1 MKKSVQ
7 KNSEGIVV
15 QIFTVSDFERVA
27 LKYSTLFYSRSLKD
41 GPKNIAYWISVLFFV
56 LTMFFMFCSLVDLAL
71 GRDVS
76 TALAMVAVVFE
87 FVGLVVWIAFYEPE
101 YRRDKLKKAGLNI
114 SDVLCKKRDRE
125 IVKSIWLKKNLSV
138 SPDKYFE
145 LIKNL
150 YEVQGMLSESRKNRQ
165 LGDRFFS
172 SFFSLKPFQTLL
184 SIPVVLAMINFALKI
199 PGVEF
204 TVANMDLSAFMMAAA
219 KYSLTL
225 FLILITLILIVG
237 LLLMMSIGVFEL
249 VSEIY
254 RGKCSDL
261 TKRRFVRALLER
273 ADLVG

>member
-1 MKKSVQ
+1 M
-7 KNSEGIVV
+7 
-15 QIFTVSDFERVA
+15 QIFTVSDFEKVA
-27 LKYSTLFYSRSLKD
+27 VRYSTLFYSRSLKD

-56 LTMFFMFCSLVDLAL
+56 LTIFSMFCSLVYLAL
-71 GRDVS
+71 GREANTV
-76 TALAMVAVVFE
+76 LAVVAVIFE
-87 FVGLVVWIAFYEPE
+87 FVALVVWIAFYEPT
-101 YRRDKLKKAGLNI
+101 YRYDKFKRSGLNI
-114 SDVLCKKRDRE
+114 SDVLCQKRNRE

-138 SPDKYFE
+138 PPDKYFE

-150 YEVQGMLSESRKNRQ
+150 YEVKAMLSESKKNRQ
-165 LGDRFFS
+165 LGDRFLS
-172 SFFSLKPFQTLL
+172 GFFSLKPLQSLL
-184 SIPVVLAMINFALKI
+184 SIPVILAMINLALKI

-204 TVANMDLSAFMMAAA
+204 TLANIDLSVLMITAA

-225 FLILITLILIVG
+225 FLISITLILIVG

-249 VSEIY
+249 VSENY

>member
-1 MKKSVQ
+1 MKKSVH
-7 KNSEGIVV
+7 SEGIVV
-15 QIFTVSDFERVA
+15 RIFTVSDFERVA
-27 LKYSTLFYSRSLKD
+27 VKYSTLFYSRSLKD

-56 LTMFFMFCSLVDLAL
+56 LTMFFMFCSLVDLAS
-71 GRDVS
+71 GREVS

-87 FVGLVVWIAFYEPE
+87 FIGLVVWIAFYEPE
-101 YRRDKLKKAGLNI
+101 YRRDKLKKADLNI
-114 SDVLCKKRDRE
+114 SDVFCKKRDRE

-145 LIKNL
+145 LVKNL

-165 LGDRFFS
+165 LGDRFLS
-172 SFFSLKPFQTLL
+172 SFFSLKPFQSLL
-184 SIPVVLAMINFALKI
+184 SIPVILAMINFALKI

-204 TVANMDLSAFMMAAA
+204 TLSNIDFSVFMITAA
-219 KYSLTL
+219 KYSLNL
-225 FLILITLILIVG
+225 FLISITLILIVG

-249 VSEIY
+249 VNETY

-273 ADLVG
+273 ADLAG